1 MATILGQT
9 RATFKSAAYQYIR
22 TTDKLPST
30 DEANAQEDPLC
41 RVKLFNPSGAG
52 TWYIAGFDPATGLC
66 FGVADIHE
74 AEMGDFDINEL
85 IAVRGL
91 FGLPIERDL
100 FWSPARVSALL
111 RAERPR

>member
-1 MATILGQT
+1 MTTVAGQT
-9 RATFKSAAYQYIR
+9 QPPFTTAAYQYV
-22 TTDKLPST
+22 TTEDELPST
-30 DEANAQEDPLC
+30 DAAYAAEDPLC

-52 TWYIAGFDPATGLC
+52 TWYVAGFDPTTGLC